1 MPHPLPRRRG
11 ATIVPVVALCLL
23 ACLPARS
30 HAQTATPTTTVQVK
44 GTVPAGITP
53 AWNGGIQP
61 MGRDSYYAAIDCGKQ
76 PGNPACV
83 FWDRDLCRNPVWK
96 LAMYTPYKSVAYE
109 VWAAVSRKRPVPQP
123 NYAEAQRTNV
133 TVGVTPIAGRRER
146 LTDVVLKRGSTTI
159 TPIAKS
165 LSSNRVTY
173 GLPAF
178 APASGPATL
187 TLVGTATTVVCTI
200 DATALRRMR

>member
-1 MPHPLPRRRG
+1 M
-11 ATIVPVVALCLL
+11 
-23 ACLPARS
+23 
-30 HAQTATPTTTVQVK
+30 QVK

-61 MGRDSYYAAIDCGKQ
+61 IGRDSYYAAIDCGKQ

-83 FWDRDLCRNPVWK
+83 FWDRDLCKNPVWE

-109 VWAAVSRKRPVPQP
+109 VWAAVSRKRPAPQP

-133 TVGVTPIAGRRER
+133 TVGLTPVAGRRER

-178 APASGPATL
+178 
-187 TLVGTATTVVCTI
+187 
-200 DATALRRMR
+200 